1 MNVQR
6 GGQRPPCL
14 LTRALSG
21 HLPVSC
27 GSAFQEEESGAASP
41 HDLVPPLLCWP
52 LHPTWDPQGPSHPAR
67 AIPMGSSKTAVL
79 LFWKSKTRSPHASA
93 QHPLACSSLTRS
105 HSHLGG
111 PQGPAC
117 PIWPFLQVPL
127 HQLLWSVCCSTNTL
141 SPLLPQ
147 DLWVCSQSNIC
158 IIHLLISSRSL
169 LKCHLL

>member
-1 MNVQR
+1 MRDQTAPVNVQR

-41 HDLVPPLLCWP
+41 HDLVPPLPCWP
-52 LHPTWDPQGPSHPAR
+52 LHPTWDPQGPSHPAT

-93 QHPLACSSLTRS
+93 QHPLVCSSLTRS
-105 HSHLGG
+105 HSHLSG
-111 PQGPAC
+111 PQGLAPSG
-117 PIWPFLQVPL
+117 L
-127 HQLLWSVCCSTNTL
+127 
-141 SPLLPQ
+141 
-147 DLWVCSQSNIC
+147 
-158 IIHLLISSRSL
+158 SSRSL
-169 LKCHLL
+169 YISYSGLSVVPQIH